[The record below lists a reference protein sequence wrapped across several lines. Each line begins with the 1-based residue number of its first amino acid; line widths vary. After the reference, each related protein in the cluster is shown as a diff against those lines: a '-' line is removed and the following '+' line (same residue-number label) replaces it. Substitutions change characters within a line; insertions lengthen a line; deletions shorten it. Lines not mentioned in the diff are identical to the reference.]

1 MTKTRFVKRHRW
13 VMVVLL
19 LAVIVTGGIFMSSLN
34 EKSKEER
41 RNREY
46 EVSLVKALKNS
57 YEGIEEIEITDP
69 DFTDMIGSWSCD
81 VAIRFSDKQSI
92 KYRIGH
98 ALEDSQNYNG
108 SVTNEQ
114 DKFLNEK
121 KGETVADVVVYYSNG
136 EKGEQ

>member
-1 MTKTRFVKRHRW
+1 MKQSRW
-13 VMVVLL
+13 KIIMAIIVL
-19 LAVIVTGGIFMSSLN
+19 VGGMMMLYRYQQHQ
-34 EKSKEER
+34 EELR

-46 EVSLVKALKNS
+46 EISLVNALKNS
-57 YEGIEEIEITDP
+57 YEGIEEIEITEP
-69 DFTDMIGSWSCD
+69 DFTEMIGSWSCD

-108 SVTNEQ
+108 SVQGDGNEEINEQ
-114 DKFLNEK
+114 WKILNSH
-121 KGETVADVVVYYSNG
+121 KGKTTSLVVVIYSDK

>member
-1 MTKTRFVKRHRW
+1 MF
-13 VMVVLL
+13 
-19 LAVIVTGGIFMSSLN
+19 SLN

-46 EVSLVKALKNS
+46 EISLVKALKNS

-108 SVTNEQ
+108 SVQGDGNEEI
-114 DKFLNEK
+114 NE
-121 KGETVADVVVYYSNG
+121 
-136 EKGEQ
+136 